1 METKYFKRF
10 AITNELVSIE
20 ELRPIAQMQAKMDDL
35 VRHRPIEYLT
45 DGYNFLIEEVG
56 DTEIPFSDILWG
68 EGTDAEH
75 SSLHMKNGR
84 TLTLPFGRRGLETLL
99 GESEEPLFT
108 QISHKVFLSMPS
120 IEKVS
125 KKAVYLK
132 GCDIQFK
139 VSPNYYPALLHD
151 VYRYLTAGT
160 KKWQVKDYVRWKNEE

>member
-20 ELRPIAQMQAKMDDL
+20 ELRNIAQMQVQMDDL
-35 VRHRPIEYLT
+35 VRYRPIQYLT
-45 DGYNFLIEEVG
+45 DGYDFLIDEVG
-56 DTEIPFSDILWG
+56 DTKISFSEILWA
-68 EGTDAEH
+68 EGVNAEH
-75 SSLHMKNGR
+75 SFLHLKNGKAIA
-84 TLTLPFGRRGLETLL
+84 LPFGAHGLETLL
-99 GESEEPLFT
+99 GDSKELR
-108 QISHKVFLSMPS
+108 FLRINRNTFIPVPM

-125 KKAVYLK
+125 KRAVYLK

-151 VYRYLTAGT
+151 VYRYLTAGI